1 MYLATGQLFR
11 RLLIDMAHRLDE
23 GTVQQL
29 EKALNERFGDPLS
42 TVIQEAQ
49 VAEPTTCNK
58 CGFMAE
64 DDGMTCQNCGSMPSS
79 LY

>member
-11 RLLIDMAHRLDE
+11 RLLTGMAHRLDE

-42 TVIQEAQ
+42 TVIQEVQ
-49 VAEPTTCNK
+49 VAEPATCNK

-64 DDGMTCQNCGSMPSS
+64 DDEMTCQNCGSMPSS